1 MKSSKLTILKSPD
14 TEDVEVAVY
23 DSVYAMT
30 GKLYIIPE
38 GTELID
44 PSTPYREYI
53 NKLEYEL
60 EKAKRA
66 KKHIMNNLR
75 NSIAGIK

>member
-14 TEDVEVAVY
+14 TGNVEVTVC

-30 GKLYIIPE
+30 GKLYIVPE
-38 GTELID
+38 GMELID

-75 NSIAGIK
+75 KSIAGIK

>member
-53 NKLEYEL
+53 SQLEYEL
-60 EKAKRA
+60 EKAKRG
-66 KKHIMNNLR
+66 KNHIMNNLR
-75 NSIAGIK
+75 NSIVGIK

>member
-53 NKLEYEL
+53 SQLEYEL